1 MYKLILSFIKVSICI
16 FESVAYN
23 IGNYFKNIR
32 NTVRQCA
39 TVTVVTQFLNRKQEN
54 QGNPVMFYNKKI

>member
-1 MYKLILSFIKVSICI
+1 MYKLIISFIKVSICI

-23 IGNYFKNIR
+23 IGNYLQNIR

-39 TVTVVTQFLNRKQEN
+39 TVTVVT
-54 QGNPVMFYNKKI
+54 